1 MNFFAG
7 KKVYG
12 GKWSEKT
19 SYNLSKEDQD
29 MITKAQVVDSEY
41 GHSCCFFLKNG
52 SCVYTPMS
60 TDAVHNKIGDLLD
73 VSTLEVVVLEK
84 AGEADIERIRG

>member
-41 GHSCCFFLKNG
+41 KHMSHSLERSNNCAHTLN
-52 SCVYTPMS
+52 
-60 TDAVHNKIGDLLD
+60 LL
-73 VSTLEVVVLEK
+73 LVL
-84 AGEADIERIRG
+84 